1 MLMNFVY
8 WWLELAY
15 LEISQRA
22 KLLNERCKIIS
33 DLLDMLREDIGNS
46 NMTRITWII
55 IWLIVVAV
63 FVAIVC
69 ICLLKSMSIFKRL
82 YINIFFIVG

>member
-1 MLMNFVY
+1 MMNFVIL
-8 WWLELAY
+8 WVELAY

-22 KLLNERCKIIS
+22 KLLNERCSIIS

-69 ICLLKSMSIFKRL
+69 IV
-82 YINIFFIVG
+82 Y

>member
-1 MLMNFVY
+1 MYLLYDISLINIWFFFKI
-8 WWLELAY
+8 LIILTNLFKLAY
-15 LEISQRA
+15 LEIPQRVE
-22 KLLNERCKIIS
+22 LLNERCNVIS

-69 ICLLKSMSIFKRL
+69 IV
-82 YINIFFIVG
+82 Y